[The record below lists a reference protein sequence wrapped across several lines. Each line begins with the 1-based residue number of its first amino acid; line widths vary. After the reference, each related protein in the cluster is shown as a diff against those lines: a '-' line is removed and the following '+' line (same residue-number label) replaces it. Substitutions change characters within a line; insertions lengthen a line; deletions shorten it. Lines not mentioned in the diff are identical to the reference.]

1 MLKQAM
7 IRVKTRE
14 ELGGRPESWN
24 DAGEMDYLFGQT
36 VRARLD
42 DGDGSAFADGG
53 WWIFKGQFEVVGV
66 PLSSNLAEEV
76 LARVKTKEELGGRP
90 KGWNSDGGMD
100 YLFGRTIRA
109 VRCGQYLYVLN
120 RNMDFRPGYSTWCL
134 RANQVEI
141 LEVLND

>member
-14 ELGGRPESWN
+14 ELGSRPEGWN
-24 DAGEMDYLFGQT
+24 DAGEMGHLFGQT
-36 VRARLD
+36 VLARLD
-42 DGDGSAFADGG
+42 DSDGAAFVDGG

-66 PLSSNLAEEV
+66 PTSSNLAEEV

-109 VRCGQYLYVLN
+109 LIGGR
-120 RNMDFRPGYSTWCL
+120 S
-134 RANQVEI
+134 E
-141 LEVLND
+141 